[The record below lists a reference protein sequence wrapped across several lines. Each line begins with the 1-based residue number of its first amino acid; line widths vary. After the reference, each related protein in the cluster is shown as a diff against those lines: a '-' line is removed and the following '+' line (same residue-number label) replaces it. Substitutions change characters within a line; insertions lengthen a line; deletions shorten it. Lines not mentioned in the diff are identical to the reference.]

1 MEWIK
6 KIKNTFL
13 KETKINDE
21 IVVDELK
28 ELEKSYI
35 CTAHNIADR
44 YYFDKWKSLTK
55 NEDPIEALEIFIAA
69 EQQILDRLKE
79 IKSQRNWPTVKLYE
93 CHFGGAGGKNKEE
106 EPVEYSNST
115 GLMWGLLREKLRRQE
130 IELIYDDK
138 QITQLSNRKYKI
150 NSDGK
155 IELEKKEEMK
165 KRGLTSPDRG
175 DALVLSLYEPKK
187 SVQFGYNNI
196 M

>member
-13 KETKINDE
+13 KETKIDDE

-55 NEDPIEALEIFIAA
+55 NEDPIEALEAFIAA

-79 IKSQRNWPTVKLYE
+79 IRKLQ
-93 CHFGGAGGKNKEE
+93 
-106 EPVEYSNST
+106 
-115 GLMWGLLREKLRRQE
+115 EK
-130 IELIYDDK
+130 
-138 QITQLSNRKYKI
+138 
-150 NSDGK
+150 
-155 IELEKKEEMK
+155 
-165 KRGLTSPDRG
+165 
-175 DALVLSLYEPKK
+175 
-187 SVQFGYNNI
+187 
-196 M
+196 

>member
-21 IVVDELK
+21 IIVNELK

-55 NEDPIEALEIFIAA
+55 NEEPIEALEAFIAA

-79 IKSQRNWPTVKLYE
+79 IKKLQ
-93 CHFGGAGGKNKEE
+93 
-106 EPVEYSNST
+106 
-115 GLMWGLLREKLRRQE
+115 EK
-130 IELIYDDK
+130 
-138 QITQLSNRKYKI
+138 
-150 NSDGK
+150 
-155 IELEKKEEMK
+155 
-165 KRGLTSPDRG
+165 
-175 DALVLSLYEPKK
+175 
-187 SVQFGYNNI
+187 
-196 M
+196 

>member
-13 KETKINDE
+13 KETKIDDE

-55 NEDPIEALEIFIAA
+55 NEDPIEELEAFIAA

-79 IKSQRNWPTVKLYE
+79 IRKLQ
-93 CHFGGAGGKNKEE
+93 
-106 EPVEYSNST
+106 
-115 GLMWGLLREKLRRQE
+115 EK
-130 IELIYDDK
+130 
-138 QITQLSNRKYKI
+138 
-150 NSDGK
+150 
-155 IELEKKEEMK
+155 
-165 KRGLTSPDRG
+165 
-175 DALVLSLYEPKK
+175 
-187 SVQFGYNNI
+187 
-196 M
+196 

>member
-1 MEWIK
+1 MGWIK

-55 NEDPIEALEIFIAA
+55 NEEPIEALEAFIAA

-79 IKSQRNWPTVKLYE
+79 IKKLQ
-93 CHFGGAGGKNKEE
+93 
-106 EPVEYSNST
+106 
-115 GLMWGLLREKLRRQE
+115 EK
-130 IELIYDDK
+130 
-138 QITQLSNRKYKI
+138 
-150 NSDGK
+150 
-155 IELEKKEEMK
+155 
-165 KRGLTSPDRG
+165 
-175 DALVLSLYEPKK
+175 
-187 SVQFGYNNI
+187 
-196 M
+196 

>member
-21 IVVDELK
+21 IVVNELK

-55 NEDPIEALEIFIAA
+55 NEDPIKALEAFIAA

-79 IKSQRNWPTVKLYE
+79 IKKLQ
-93 CHFGGAGGKNKEE
+93 
-106 EPVEYSNST
+106 
-115 GLMWGLLREKLRRQE
+115 EK
-130 IELIYDDK
+130 
-138 QITQLSNRKYKI
+138 
-150 NSDGK
+150 
-155 IELEKKEEMK
+155 
-165 KRGLTSPDRG
+165 
-175 DALVLSLYEPKK
+175 
-187 SVQFGYNNI
+187 
-196 M
+196 

>member
-35 CTAHNIADR
+35 CTADNIADR

-55 NEDPIEALEIFIAA
+55 NEDPIEALEAFIAA

-79 IKSQRNWPTVKLYE
+79 IKKLQ
-93 CHFGGAGGKNKEE
+93 
-106 EPVEYSNST
+106 
-115 GLMWGLLREKLRRQE
+115 EK
-130 IELIYDDK
+130 
-138 QITQLSNRKYKI
+138 
-150 NSDGK
+150 
-155 IELEKKEEMK
+155 
-165 KRGLTSPDRG
+165 
-175 DALVLSLYEPKK
+175 
-187 SVQFGYNNI
+187 
-196 M
+196 

>member
-6 KIKNTFL
+6 KITNTFL

-55 NEDPIEALEIFIAA
+55 NEDPIEALEAFIAA

-79 IKSQRNWPTVKLYE
+79 IRKLQ
-93 CHFGGAGGKNKEE
+93 
-106 EPVEYSNST
+106 
-115 GLMWGLLREKLRRQE
+115 EK
-130 IELIYDDK
+130 
-138 QITQLSNRKYKI
+138 
-150 NSDGK
+150 
-155 IELEKKEEMK
+155 
-165 KRGLTSPDRG
+165 
-175 DALVLSLYEPKK
+175 
-187 SVQFGYNNI
+187 
-196 M
+196 

>member
-55 NEDPIEALEIFIAA
+55 NEDPIEALETCIAA

-79 IKSQRNWPTVKLYE
+79 IKKLQ
-93 CHFGGAGGKNKEE
+93 
-106 EPVEYSNST
+106 
-115 GLMWGLLREKLRRQE
+115 EK
-130 IELIYDDK
+130 
-138 QITQLSNRKYKI
+138 
-150 NSDGK
+150 
-155 IELEKKEEMK
+155 
-165 KRGLTSPDRG
+165 
-175 DALVLSLYEPKK
+175 
-187 SVQFGYNNI
+187 
-196 M
+196 

>member
-55 NEDPIEALEIFIAA
+55 NEDPIEVLEAFIAA

-79 IKSQRNWPTVKLYE
+79 IKKLQ
-93 CHFGGAGGKNKEE
+93 
-106 EPVEYSNST
+106 
-115 GLMWGLLREKLRRQE
+115 EK
-130 IELIYDDK
+130 
-138 QITQLSNRKYKI
+138 
-150 NSDGK
+150 
-155 IELEKKEEMK
+155 
-165 KRGLTSPDRG
+165 
-175 DALVLSLYEPKK
+175 
-187 SVQFGYNNI
+187 
-196 M
+196 

>member
-13 KETKINDE
+13 KETKIDDE

-55 NEDPIEALEIFIAA
+55 NEDPIEALEAFIAA

-79 IKSQRNWPTVKLYE
+79 IKKLQ
-93 CHFGGAGGKNKEE
+93 
-106 EPVEYSNST
+106 
-115 GLMWGLLREKLRRQE
+115 EK
-130 IELIYDDK
+130 
-138 QITQLSNRKYKI
+138 
-150 NSDGK
+150 
-155 IELEKKEEMK
+155 
-165 KRGLTSPDRG
+165 
-175 DALVLSLYEPKK
+175 
-187 SVQFGYNNI
+187 
-196 M
+196 

>member
-21 IVVDELK
+21 IVVNELK

-55 NEDPIEALEIFIAA
+55 NEEPIEALEAFIAA

-79 IKSQRNWPTVKLYE
+79 IKKLQ
-93 CHFGGAGGKNKEE
+93 
-106 EPVEYSNST
+106 
-115 GLMWGLLREKLRRQE
+115 EK
-130 IELIYDDK
+130 
-138 QITQLSNRKYKI
+138 
-150 NSDGK
+150 
-155 IELEKKEEMK
+155 
-165 KRGLTSPDRG
+165 
-175 DALVLSLYEPKK
+175 
-187 SVQFGYNNI
+187 
-196 M
+196 